1 MGDGSRKGW
10 WLVRR
15 ATLGVMS
22 GFGLLVAG
30 LALGGCARPATSAP
44 AAMPQ
49 VRVSSAASTPSRAVD
64 PAADTVAPT
73 PPPCGLGVMACVR
86 LSTGQAWLRPPG
98 RPVVGPV
105 LIGYGVGV
113 NATPLGFF
121 HVSWKAEHWVSTE
134 YHEPMP
140 YSVFFA
146 AGGIAFHAGAL
157 DTSSH
162 GCVHLAP
169 SVAAMFF
176 ATLQPGDTVQVLP

>member
-1 MGDGSRKGW
+1 MG
-10 WLVRR
+10 V
-15 ATLGVMS
+15 VS

-30 LALGGCARPATSAP
+30 LALSGCAQPATDVTSVAAPPAHVQVTGVAP
-44 AAMPQ
+44 AASD
-49 VRVSSAASTPSRAVD
+49 RIVD

-73 PPPCGLGVMACVR
+73 PPPCGLGVLACVR

-98 RPVVGPV
+98 GTVVGPV
-105 LIGYGVGV
+105 SIGYGVGV

-121 HVSWKAEHWVSTE
+121 HVSWKAKHWVSTE

-140 YSVFFA
+140 YAVFFA

-162 GCVHLAP
+162 GCVHLTP
-169 SVAAMFF
+169 PVAAEFF